1 MALHE
6 IMIPHF
12 GANIDEGRLSP
23 WLKKEGDVV
32 CEGAVLCTYETNK
45 ATFDIEAERDGY
57 LLKILHADEVVQV
70 LAVIGF
76 LGDSPDE
83 RVEGKME

>member
-1 MALHE
+1 MARHE
-6 IMIPHF
+6 IVIPHF

-23 WLKKEGDVV
+23 WLRKVGDAVREGD
-32 CEGAVLCTYETNK
+32 VLCTYETQK

-57 LLKILHADEVVQV
+57 VLAIMRADELVPV
-70 LAVIGF
+70 LAVIGV

-83 RVEGKME
+83 SIEGR